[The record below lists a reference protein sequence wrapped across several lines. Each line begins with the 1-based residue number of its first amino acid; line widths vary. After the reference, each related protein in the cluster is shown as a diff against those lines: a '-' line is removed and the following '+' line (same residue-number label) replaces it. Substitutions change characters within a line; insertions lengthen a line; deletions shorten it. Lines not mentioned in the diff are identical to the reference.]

1 MSTPEPNY
9 CADAEREAPK
19 SLINVTTAVYIL
31 LAVGLLPPFFP
42 AFIAAVIVNYVK
54 RDDVR
59 GTFLESH
66 FRWQV
71 RTFWF
76 GLLWGAIGTLTTVIL
91 IGVPILIA
99 DVIWVMY
106 RIIKGWLDLIDRKPM
121 YRDLPPP
128 PPPPPRGP
136 PATSNVPPPD

>member
-9 CADAEREAPK
+9 YASAEREPPK
-19 SLINVTTAVYIL
+19 SLITVTTAVYIL

-66 FRWQV
+66 FRWQI

-76 GLLWGAIGTLTTVIL
+76 GLLWGVIGTLTTVIL

-99 DVIWVMY
+99 TVVWVMY

-121 YRDLPPP
+121 YREAPPP
-128 PPPPPRGP
+128 PPPPPSAP
-136 PATSNVPPPD
+136 PPTTNVPPPD